1 MLFSCLC
8 ECIVLEPM
16 TKIISTVANMI
27 IPIEVYQHKEEI
39 HWLYTSI
46 HFRLFH
52 SIPCPNFAQG
62 RLPHFLRFENSF
74 LLTMLKVWVVIEIDN
89 GCCGGGSCSLF
100 FSSIQLM
107 GSRGHVFVLSA
118 SSYYCKRWKL
128 STQIF
133 ILGKVSWVAHL
144 SHWFWK
150 ILVSIQTLWY

>member
-1 MLFSCLC
+1 
-8 ECIVLEPM
+8 M

-52 SIPCPNFAQG
+52 SIPSPNFAQG

-74 LLTMLKVWVVIEIDN
+74 LLTMLKVWVVIETDN

-118 SSYYCKRWKL
+118 SSYYCKR
-128 STQIF
+128 
-133 ILGKVSWVAHL
+133 
-144 SHWFWK
+144 
-150 ILVSIQTLWY
+150 